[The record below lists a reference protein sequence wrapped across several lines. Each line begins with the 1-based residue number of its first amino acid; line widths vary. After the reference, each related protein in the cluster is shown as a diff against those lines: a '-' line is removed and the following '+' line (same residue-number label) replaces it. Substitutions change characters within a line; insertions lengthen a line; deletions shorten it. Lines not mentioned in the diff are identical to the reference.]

1 MRVVLALESKPKL
14 RRLSQQ
20 NAVKVKRAVMEVT
33 EMAASTSPNSL
44 IHPSRI
50 PNRWVQLVAGIIAMM
65 AIANLQYA
73 WTLFTKPIQAH
84 LHVSLVA
91 VQWTITLFVA
101 LETWLVP
108 FEGYL
113 VDKIGPRFM
122 LGVGA
127 ILVGLG
133 WIGAGRSETI
143 SGLYFWYAL
152 GGMGAGAVYGGTIG
166 NALKWFPDHR
176 GLCVGLTAGAY
187 GIGTATT
194 ISPIAAMLKTSGY
207 QHTFVFWGMV
217 QGVVVLAAALFLAK
231 PPLGWTPPN
240 WKEKEAKIKAK
251 VRTSAVDMT
260 PIEMLRQ
267 PSFYV
272 LYLMLTMLA
281 FGGIVVTVQ
290 LNPMASSYHV
300 DNVIVAFGMT
310 ALVLAITV
318 DRILNGLT
326 RPFWGWVS
334 DHIGRENAIFISFIL
349 EAIAVFALLQLIGH
363 PVWFVVLSGLCFFAW
378 GNIYSLF
385 PSITGDLYGNKWAT
399 TNYGILYT
407 AKGLATLFAA
417 PGAAWLFAKTGSW
430 TKVFWAMIICDL
442 IAAFMALLW
451 LKPLASR
458 MVKESERV
466 ASGASVTPG
475 TPIKARVVA

>member
-1 MRVVLALESKPKL
+1 
-14 RRLSQQ
+14 
-20 NAVKVKRAVMEVT
+20 
-33 EMAASTSPNSL
+33 MAATPANPASL

-50 PNRWVQLVAGIIAMM
+50 PNRWVQLVAGIVAMM

-84 LHVSLVA
+84 LHVSLEA
-91 VQWTITLFVA
+91 VQWTIVLFVA

-108 FEGYL
+108 FEGFL
-113 VDKIGPRFM
+113 VDRIGPRLM

-127 ILVGLG
+127 ICAGLG
-133 WIGAGRSETI
+133 WVG
-143 SGLYFWYAL
+143 SGYAESLHSLYFWYGLA
-152 GGMGAGAVYGGTIG
+152 GVGAGAVYGGTIG

-176 GLCVGLTAGAY
+176 GLCVGLTAGAF

-194 ISPIAAMLKTSGY
+194 IAPLADMLKRTNY
-207 QHTFVFWGMV
+207 QHTFIFFGIV
-217 QGVVVLAAALFLAK
+217 QGIVVLIASLFLAR
-231 PPLGWTPPN
+231 PPEGWTPPN

-251 VRTSAVDMT
+251 VRTSSVDMT
-260 PIEMLRQ
+260 PWQMLRQ

-272 LYLMLTMLA
+272 IYLMMTMLA

-300 DNVIVAFGMT
+300 DKVVVLWGMT

-349 EAIAVFALLQLIGH
+349 EAFAVYALLQLISR
-363 PVWFVVLSGLCFFAW
+363 PIWFVALSGLCFFAW

-399 TNYGILYT
+399 TNYGVVYT
-407 AKGLATLFAA
+407 AKGVATAFAG

-430 TKVFWAMIICDL
+430 TKVFWAMIICDV

-451 LKPLASR
+451 LKPLAKK
-458 MVKESERV
+458 VVQQSEQT
-466 ASGASVTPG
+466 ASLSDIR
-475 TPIKARVVA
+475 TPIKAPGIA

>member
-1 MRVVLALESKPKL
+1 M
-14 RRLSQQ
+14 
-20 NAVKVKRAVMEVT
+20 AV
-33 EMAASTSPNSL
+33 SPASL

-50 PNRWVQLVAGIIAMM
+50 PNRWIQLTAGIVAMM
-65 AIANLQYA
+65 AVANLQYA

-84 LHVSLVA
+84 LHVSLEA
-91 VQWTITLFVA
+91 VQWTIVLFVA

-113 VDKIGPRFM
+113 VDRIGPRLM
-122 LGVGA
+122 LGFGA
-127 ILVGLG
+127 ILAGLG
-133 WIGAGRSETI
+133 WIGSGKAETLHA
-143 SGLYFWYAL
+143 LYFWYGL
-152 GGMGAGAVYGGTIG
+152 GGIGAGAVYGGTIG

-176 GLCVGLTAGAY
+176 GLCVGLTAGAF

-194 ISPIAAMLKTSGY
+194 IAPVNAMLQKSGY
-207 QHTFVFWGMV
+207 QHTFIFWGII
-217 QGVVVLAAALFLAK
+217 QGVVVLFASLFVAR
-231 PPLGWTPPN
+231 PPAGWTPPN
-240 WKEKEAKIKAK
+240 WKEKEAKIKARVK
-251 VRTSAVDMT
+251 TSAVDMT
-260 PIEMLRQ
+260 PWQMLRQ

-272 LYLMLTMLA
+272 IYLMMTMLA

-300 DNVIVAFGMT
+300 DKVVVLWGMT

-349 EAIAVFALLQLIGH
+349 EAFAVYALLQLISH
-363 PVWFVVLSGLCFFAW
+363 PVWFVTLSGLCFFAW

-385 PSITGDLYGNKWAT
+385 PSITGDLFGNKWAT
-399 TNYGILYT
+399 TNYGIVYT
-407 AKGLATLFAA
+407 AKGVATAFAG

-430 TKVFWAMIICDL
+430 SKVFWAMIVCDV

-451 LKPLASR
+451 LKPLAAR
-458 MVKESERV
+458 VVRKSEQS
-466 ASGASVTPG
+466 ASLADATP
-475 TPIKARVVA
+475 PIKASA

>member
-1 MRVVLALESKPKL
+1 MTV
-14 RRLSQQ
+14 
-20 NAVKVKRAVMEVT
+20 
-33 EMAASTSPNSL
+33 SPASL

-50 PNRWVQLVAGIIAMM
+50 PNRWVQLMAGIVAMM

-91 VQWTITLFVA
+91 VQWTFTLFVA

-122 LGVGA
+122 LGAGA
-127 ILVGLG
+127 VLVGLG
-133 WIGAGRSETI
+133 WVGSGYAETI
-143 SGLYFWYAL
+143 NSLYFWYGV
-152 GGMGAGAVYGGTIG
+152 GGIGAGIVYGGAIG

-176 GLCVGLTAGAY
+176 GLCVGLTAGAF

-194 ISPIAAMLKTSGY
+194 ISPIAAMLKVSGY
-207 QHTFVFWGMV
+207 QHTFIVWGII
-217 QGVVVLAAALFLAK
+217 QGVVVLASSLFLAR
-231 PPLGWTPPN
+231 PPEGWTPPN
-240 WKEKEAKIKAK
+240 WKVIEAKIKAK
-251 VRTSAVDMT
+251 VNTAAVDMT
-260 PIEMLRQ
+260 PWQMLRQ

-272 LYLMLTMLA
+272 IYVMMTMLA
-281 FGGIVVTVQ
+281 FGGLVVTAQ

-334 DHIGRENAIFISFIL
+334 DNIGRENAIFIAFIL
-349 EAIAVFALLQLIGH
+349 EAIAVYALLQLINH

-378 GNIYSLF
+378 GNIFSLF
-385 PSITGDLYGNKWAT
+385 PSITGDLYGKAWAT
-399 TNYGILYT
+399 TNYGVVYT
-407 AKGLATLFAA
+407 AKGVAAAFAG

-430 TKVFWAMIICDL
+430 SKVFWAMIVCDL

-451 LKPLASR
+451 LKPLAAR
-458 MVKESERV
+458 VVKESEQGVTTAAATAPVKAQGV
-466 ASGASVTPG
+466 A
-475 TPIKARVVA
+475 